1 MADSPLLE
9 VIDLW
14 AGYGKMTV
22 VRGVSFDVSEGEM
35 VSLVGRN
42 GVGKTTTL
50 MAIAG
55 ISFGRLRGN
64 VRLNGTEVLG
74 LAPSDWFA
82 PAWLPFPRADA
93 SFER

>member
-1 MADSPLLE
+1 MGRIREDDRCARGQLRR
-9 VIDLW
+9 IR
-14 AGYGKMTV
+14 GKL
-22 VRGVSFDVSEGEM
+22 

-55 ISFGRLRGN
+55 ISFGRLRGS
-64 VRLNGTEVLG
+64 VRFNGTEVLG
-74 LAPSDWFA
+74 LAPERLFA